1 MPGGRI
7 GFRRGT
13 SGAPGG
19 GDPGMTSAPEGKGQ
33 TFGGT
38 LGGGEWNPG
47 VGGTQHIPT
56 VAPDRGVTNYVKQ
69 EAKKVPGFIANLGV
83 ANKLNIP
90 YLLAATGT
98 DYLKNKFFN
107 RDKNTLQFSEE
118 EDDVIN
124 YGKAISDE
132 QSPYGKALSIGE
144 KNAAD
149 AAALKKRFDPND
161 QSTWA
166 QGGRVGL
173 YAGGDPEEPAEDIHQ
188 FMQDQGVPGGDM
200 VEGDPFQMRIQELMG
215 KGMSW
220 DDAYEIAE
228 MEFQDLFAEGPEQ
241 DPGIASLV

>member
-1 MPGGRI
+1 
-7 GFRRGT
+7 GFG
-13 SGAPGG
+13 
-19 GDPGMTSAPEGKGQ
+19 
-33 TFGGT
+33 
-38 LGGGEWNPG
+38 L
-47 VGGTQHIPT
+47 
-56 VAPDRGVTNYVKQ
+56 
-69 EAKKVPGFIANLGV
+69 NLGI

-149 AAALKKRFDPND
+149 AVTLKERFDPND

-166 QGGRVGL
+166 QGGRIG
-173 YAGGDPEEPAEDIHQ
+173 YRTAGPVFGHDEPSEPILE
-188 FMQDQGVPGGDM
+188 FMQDQNIPFSEQ
-200 VEGDPFQMRIQELMG
+200 VEGGPTEEQIAMVMDMDSREMGIDEIVSLTGLGKDIVLSILGVELAQG
-215 KGMSW
+215 
-220 DDAYEIAE
+220 
-228 MEFQDLFAEGPEQ
+228 
-241 DPGIASLV
+241 GIARLL